1 MKTYEQFI
9 NDKITYYHDNYDYES
24 IFAYDGSNI
33 LAYIT
38 TGAIT
43 DENKLEGFNQPGTI
57 WRDINAPR
65 GTGSILYKLFIKNF
79 GKIIPTDNIS
89 DNAKKMYKKLY
100 EDPTIIK
107 TSFNVGYRYKEENYL
122 NNSMTLTQ
130 LELNKLPEIK
140 ENKDINLSN
149 KLAEIINKT
158 KNEIFAEEEKNY
170 NIGQSKVRDEL
181 MIKTGKYKS
190 VEEIP
195 YMI

>member
-1 MKTYEQFI
+1 
-9 NDKITYYHDNYDYES
+9 
-24 IFAYDGSNI
+24 
-33 LAYIT
+33 
-38 TGAIT
+38 
-43 DENKLEGFNQPGTI
+43 
-57 WRDINAPR
+57 
-65 GTGSILYKLFIKNF
+65 
-79 GKIIPTDNIS
+79 
-89 DNAKKMYKKLY
+89 MYKKLY